1 MKNKIFII
9 LTIIIFNFIL
19 GFGQQKNDL
28 GPNIDN
34 KYKIAYNY
42 LLNSDTLNKWIE
54 GFEIKKVEGKPS
66 IYVSDEVIHF
76 SYVLFIRSILKYNY
90 DIENAHL
97 PQFDSLY
104 KLVGDSLKNIDE
116 QSYYSDE
123 SYPDLKK
130 LSTSFDS
137 QINMYF
143 SKPINNTLIC
153 GFLYDKSKL
162 RKYHSI
168 IFMKVGLFFLFRFNS
183 DNKIEN
189 VMIAWHSYD

>member
-143 SKPINNTLIC
+143 SKPINNTLI
-153 GFLYDKSKL
+153 FYYIHESWV
-162 RKYHSI
+162 I
-168 IFMKVGLFFLFRFNS
+168 LF
-183 DNKIEN
+183 IP
-189 VMIAWHSYD
+189 I